1 MTSAKYNGPPSPN
14 KAPVDPAVRLARVLA
29 RIQAAEAQ
37 SGRPA
42 GSVTL
47 VAVSKAQPVE
57 MVRAAAAAGQR
68 AFGENYLREALAKM
82 DALSGLALEWHFIG
96 RLQSNKTRL
105 IAERFAWVHS
115 VDRLKTAEGLSHHR
129 PDAAPPMNVC
139 LQVNV
144 SGEASKGGVDP
155 GGLIG
160 LAREVSALPRL
171 RLRGIM
177 AVPAPEADAA
187 LQRARFARVRALS
200 DSVRAAGI
208 HLDTLSMGMSADL
221 EAAIAEGATMV
232 RVGTDIF
239 GPRPLPNPA

>member
-1 MTSAKYNGPPSPN
+1 
-14 KAPVDPAVRLARVLA
+14 
-29 RIQAAEAQ
+29 
-37 SGRPA
+37 
-42 GSVTL
+42 
-47 VAVSKAQPVE
+47 VE

-187 LQRARFARVRALS
+187 LQRARFARVRATRS
-200 DSVRAAGI
+200 APPAFTSTRCPWACPPTSRPPSPRARPWFASVPTSSGRVPCRIPPDLHRAGGAPRPAAALGLPAAARSRRRAAI
-208 HLDTLSMGMSADL
+208 RYNRPNALP
-221 EAAIAEGATMV
+221 
-232 RVGTDIF
+232 GTDVPWIHF
-239 GPRPLPNPA
+239 R